1 MKTSEFV
8 YELPQRLIAQAPV
21 EPRDSARLIRAS
33 DLSDWTIRDLPSLL
47 EPGDLVVVN
56 ETRVRAARLRGR
68 RAETG
73 GAVELL
79 LLGRVGDR
87 WEVLLKPARRLK
99 VGTVIEFARL
109 SARLETDPV
118 DGKAVVSIDS
128 GGGAIEDVIA
138 EEGEMP
144 LPPYIHE
151 TLGDAER
158 YQTVFSQRVGS
169 AAAPTA
175 GLHFTTALF
184 DDLAALGV
192 DVARVEL
199 QVGLD
204 TFRPITVDD
213 IVDHEIHSEWISVSP
228 DTVEA
233 VERTK
238 AAGGRVVAIG
248 TTTVRALESAA
259 ASGILKPFEGPTRLY
274 ITPGYR
280 FRVVDTLLTNFH
292 IPGSSLLVMIAA
304 FAGDGWRGVYQAAI
318 ERNYR
323 FLSFGDAMV
332 LERSDGG
339 PRALAERNA

>member
-8 YELPQRLIAQAPV
+8 YELPQRLIAQTPV

-47 EPGDLVVVN
+47 KPGDLVVVN

-79 LLGRVGDR
+79 LLGRIGDR
-87 WEVLLKPARRLK
+87 WEALVKPARRLK

-118 DGKAVVSIDS
+118 DGKTVVSLDS
-128 GGGAIEDVIA
+128 GAGSIEDVIA

-144 LPPYIHE
+144 MPPYIHE

-184 DDLAALGV
+184 DDLAGLGV

-204 TFRPITVDD
+204 TFRPITVDN
-213 IVDHEIHSEWISVSP
+213 IADHEMHSEWISVSP

-233 VERTK
+233 VECTK

-259 ASGILKPFEGPTRLY
+259 ASGTLATFEGATRLY

-280 FRVVDTLLTNFH
+280 FRVVDTLMTNFH
-292 IPGSSLLVMIAA
+292 VPGSSLLVMVAA
-304 FAGDGWRGVYQAAI
+304 FAGDRWRDVYQAAI

-323 FLSFGDAMV
+323 FLSFGDAM
-332 LERSDGG
+332 LFERTDSA
-339 PRALAERNA
+339 PRLRNA